1 LSQGKKENPLRVEK
15 KRKLQNLRE
24 LNINPYPYKYER
36 TGEAF
41 DIKKKF
47 SELEDG
53 EKKEDVSF
61 KVAGRVM
68 TKRPMGKAAFFTIQD
83 QTDKLQIYLR
93 KDELSEEGKSVFAN
107 MDIGDIVGI
116 EGFVFKTKKGEVS
129 IHTKNIEMLCK
140 TIEPLP
146 EKFHGLTDIEL
157 KYRYRHLDLI
167 MDPESREVFQKRA
180 RILREVRN
188 YLDGEGFLEVETPML
203 QPIYGGAAAKPF
215 ETHHNALDMKL
226 FMKISP
232 ETYLK
237 RLVVGGL
244 EKVYDMN
251 RNFRNEGID
260 RTHNPEFTMIE
271 WYEAYTD
278 YNDQMLRVEN
288 LMADLAT
295 KITGSTQVEYQGK
308 TIDFSVPWRRLSM
321 HDAIKEYGKMDVESM
336 SDQEIF
342 DACKKNGSD
351 MEKPARRGEMV
362 SELFELVAEEHLW
375 NPTFIT
381 DYPVEISPLTKMH
394 REKENLVERF
404 ELFIGGMELANSY
417 SELNDPTDQLERLK
431 DQEEQR
437 VVNEEAQPMD
447 EDFMHA
453 IDVGLPPTG
462 GVGLGIERV
471 VMLLT
476 NRASIRDII
485 LFPTLRPQA

>member
-1 LSQGKKENPLRVEK
+1 MSKKENPLRLEK

-36 TGEAF
+36 TAEAGKLKQ
-41 DIKKKF
+41 DF
-47 SELEDG
+47 SEIETG
-53 EKKEDVSF
+53 EKLTDKVF

-93 KDELSEEGKSVFAN
+93 KEEVGEEGTNVFKN

-116 EGFVFKTKKGEVS
+116 EGYVFKTQKGEVS
-129 IHTKNIEMLCK
+129 IHTQKIEMLCK

-167 MDPESREVFQKRA
+167 MDPESRKVFEKRA
-180 RILREVRN
+180 MILREVRN
-188 YLDGEGFLEVETPML
+188 YLDDRGFLEVETPML
-203 QPIYGGAAAKPF
+203 QKIYGGAAAKPF

-226 FMKISP
+226 YMKISP

-278 YNDQMLRVEN
+278 YKDQMEKVET
-288 LMADLAT
+288 LMAHLAE
-295 KITGSTQVEYQGK
+295 KVTGSTTVMYQEK
-308 TIDFSVPWRRLSM
+308 EIDFSTPWRRLSM
-321 HDAIKEYGKMDVESM
+321 YDAIKEYGQMDVEAM
-336 SDQEIF
+336 SDDEIYS
-342 DACKKNGSD
+342 ACKKNGSD
-351 MEKPARRGEMV
+351 MDKPARRGEMI

-417 SELNDPTDQLERLK
+417 SELNDPIDQYERLK

-476 NRASIRDII
+476 DRPSIRDII
-485 LFPTLRPQA
+485 LFPTLRPQT

>member
-1 LSQGKKENPLRVEK
+1 
-15 KRKLQNLRE
+15 
-24 LNINPYPYKYER
+24 
-36 TGEAF
+36 
-41 DIKKKF
+41 
-47 SELEDG
+47 
-53 EKKEDVSF
+53 
-61 KVAGRVM
+61 
-68 TKRPMGKAAFFTIQD
+68 
-83 QTDKLQIYLR
+83 
-93 KDELSEEGKSVFAN
+93 
-107 MDIGDIVGI
+107 
-116 EGFVFKTKKGEVS
+116 
-129 IHTKNIEMLCK
+129 
-140 TIEPLP
+140 
-146 EKFHGLTDIEL
+146 
-157 KYRYRHLDLI
+157 